1 MKGNQFVFKK
11 FTIRQD
17 KCTMKVNTDA
27 VLLGAWVKPEAA
39 LNILDIGT
47 GTGVVALML
56 AQKTNANILAIDIDK
71 DSIQQAT
78 QNIIECPFEAH
89 IQALHTSFQEFAKS
103 SIRKFDL
110 IVSNPPFYPYSVKI
124 LNQPRSLARHAETLP
139 FEELIDGAIQV
150 LNKDGRFC
158 LILPKQEA
166 EVFTKIARQKNL
178 HLVKLLRV
186 RTKPD
191 KETEKRHLMEFRF
204 EELEFNESTLVIEKD
219 HHFDYTQEYKNLTQ
233 DYYLNF

>member
-39 LNILDIGT
+39 SNILDIGT

-110 IVSNPPFYPYSVKI
+110 IVSNPPFYP
-124 LNQPRSLARHAETLP
+124 
-139 FEELIDGAIQV
+139 
-150 LNKDGRFC
+150 
-158 LILPKQEA
+158 
-166 EVFTKIARQKNL
+166 
-178 HLVKLLRV
+178 
-186 RTKPD
+186 
-191 KETEKRHLMEFRF
+191 
-204 EELEFNESTLVIEKD
+204 
-219 HHFDYTQEYKNLTQ
+219 
-233 DYYLNF
+233 